1 MTNIG
6 IGPTMNKKYLI
17 SLSMD
22 SKGTTLIEL
31 AIVLAIVVIVGAI
44 LVTGYG
50 FLSAARV
57 QSASRELFGDLQW
70 IKHSSVTQGPDA
82 TVPRL
87 VGFGIR
93 LESGRTYR
101 LFRFND
107 MNSNFRYDGAAEE
120 AFLQGETSARQK
132 EIPLP
137 LEVRIKSSSKLVA
150 PQNTILLFDH
160 LGIPR
165 GDKFSFQQRTIV
177 IHNPD
182 NDILKKCI
190 SISFNR
196 IREGQWDG
204 SNCQE
209 Q

>member
-1 MTNIG
+1 
-6 IGPTMNKKYLI
+6 MNKSGFI
-17 SLSMD
+17 FSPAENN
-22 SKGTTLIEL
+22 KGTTLVEL

-44 LVTGYG
+44 VAAGYG
-50 FLSAARV
+50 FLGADRV
-57 QSASRELFGDLQW
+57 KSASRELFGDLQW

-82 TVPRL
+82 TVPQLR
-87 VGFGIR
+87 GFGIR
-93 LESGRTYR
+93 LESPRAYR
-101 LFRFND
+101 LVRFND
-107 MNSNFRYDGAAEE
+107 MNSNFQYDGAAEE

-137 LEVRIKSSSKLVA
+137 LEIQIKSSSKLVA

-165 GDKFSFQQRTIV
+165 GDKLGFQQKTIV
-177 IHNPD
+177 IHHPD
-182 NDILKKCI
+182 NKDIPKKCI

-204 SNCQE
+204 NNCQE

>member
-1 MTNIG
+1 
-6 IGPTMNKKYLI
+6 MNKSGFI
-17 SLSMD
+17 FPIEEN

-31 AIVLAIVVIVGAI
+31 AVVLAIVVIVGAI
-44 LVTGYG
+44 VATGYG
-50 FLSAARV
+50 FLSTDRV

-70 IKHSSVTQGPDA
+70 IKHSAVTQGPDA
-82 TVPRL
+82 AVPQL
-87 VGFGIR
+87 IGFGIR
-93 LESGRTYR
+93 LESNHKYR

-107 MNSNFRYDGAAEE
+107 MNSNFQYDGAAEE

-137 LEVRIKSSSKLVA
+137 LEMQIKSSSKLVA

-165 GDKFSFQQRTIV
+165 GDKLSFQQKTIV

-182 NDILKKCI
+182 NKDIPKKCI

>member
-1 MTNIG
+1 
-6 IGPTMNKKYLI
+6 MNKSGFI
-17 SLSMD
+17 FSTAEN
-22 SKGTTLIEL
+22 SKGTTLVEL
-31 AIVLAIVVIVGAI
+31 AIVLAIVVVVGGIVA
-44 LVTGYG
+44 TGYG
-50 FLSAARV
+50 FLSADRV
-57 QSASRELFGDLQW
+57 KSASRELFGDLQW

-82 TVPRL
+82 TVPQLR
-87 VGFGIR
+87 GFGIR
-93 LESGRTYR
+93 LESPRAYR
-101 LFRFND
+101 IFRFND
-107 MNSNFRYDGAAEE
+107 MNSNFQYDGAAEE

-137 LEVRIKSSSKLVA
+137 LEIQIKSSSKLVA
-150 PQNTILLFDH
+150 PQNTLLLFDH

-165 GDKFSFQQRTIV
+165 GDKLSFQQKTIV
-177 IHNPD
+177 IHHPHNK
-182 NDILKKCI
+182 DIPKKCI

>member
-1 MTNIG
+1 
-6 IGPTMNKKYLI
+6 MNKSGFI
-17 SLSMD
+17 FSIEEN

-31 AIVLAIVVIVGAI
+31 AIVLAIVVIVSTIIASA
-44 LVTGYG
+44 YG
-50 FLSAARV
+50 FLGADRV
-57 QSASRELFGDLQW
+57 KSASRELFGDLQW

-82 TVPRL
+82 AVPQL
-87 VGFGIR
+87 MGFGIR
-93 LESGRTYR
+93 LESARTYR

-107 MNSNFRYDGAAEE
+107 MNSNFQYDGAAEE

-132 EIPLP
+132 EIPPP
-137 LEVRIKSSSKLVA
+137 LEMQIKSSSKLVA

-165 GDKFSFQQRTIV
+165 GDKLSFQQRTIV

-182 NDILKKCI
+182 NNILKKCI

>member
-1 MTNIG
+1 
-6 IGPTMNKKYLI
+6 MNKSGFIFFLEENN
-17 SLSMD
+17 
-22 SKGTTLIEL
+22 KGTTLIEL
-31 AIVLAIVVIVGAI
+31 AIVLAIIVVVAAFVAI
-44 LVTGYG
+44 GHG
-50 FLSAARV
+50 FLSADRI

-70 IKHSSVTQGPDA
+70 IKHSAVTQGSDVAAPQA
-82 TVPRL
+82 R
-87 VGFGIR
+87 GFGIR
-93 LESGRTYR
+93 LESNHKYR

-107 MNSNFRYDGAAEE
+107 MNSNFQYDGAAEE
-120 AFLQGETSARQK
+120 AFLHGETSARQK

-137 LEVRIKSSSKLVA
+137 LEMQIKSSGKLVA

-165 GDKFSFQQRTIV
+165 QANLSFQQRTIV

-182 NDILKKCI
+182 NKDLPKKCI

>member
-1 MTNIG
+1 
-6 IGPTMNKKYLI
+6 MNKSGFI
-17 SLSMD
+17 FSIEEN

-31 AIVLAIVVIVGAI
+31 SIVLAIIVIVGAI
-44 LVTGYG
+44 IAIGYG
-50 FLSAARV
+50 FLSADRV

-70 IKHSSVTQGPDA
+70 IKHSAVMQGPDA
-82 TVPRL
+82 TVPQL
-87 VGFGIR
+87 IGFGIR
-93 LESGRTYR
+93 LESARTYR

-107 MNSNFRYDGAAEE
+107 MNSNFQYDGAAEE
-120 AFLQGETSARQK
+120 AFLHGETSARQK

-137 LEVRIKSSSKLVA
+137 LEMQIKSSSKLVA

-165 GDKFSFQQRTIV
+165 QANLSFQQRTIV

-196 IREGQWDG
+196 IRKGRWDG

>member
-1 MTNIG
+1 MG
-6 IGPTMNKKYLI
+6 
-17 SLSMD
+17 
-22 SKGTTLIEL
+22 
-31 AIVLAIVVIVGAI
+31 AIVA
-44 LVTGYG
+44 TGYG
-50 FLSAARV
+50 FLSADRV
-57 QSASRELFGDLQW
+57 KSASRELFGDLQW

-93 LESGRTYR
+93 LESARTYR

-107 MNSNFRYDGAAEE
+107 MNSNFQYDGAAEE

-137 LEVRIKSSSKLVA
+137 LEMQIKSSSKLVA

-165 GDKFSFQQRTIV
+165 GDKLGFQQRTIV
-177 IHNPD
+177 IHHPD
-182 NDILKKCI
+182 NKDIPKKCI

>member
-1 MTNIG
+1 
-6 IGPTMNKKYLI
+6 MNKSGFII
-17 SLSMD
+17 SPAEN

-31 AIVLAIVVIVGAI
+31 AIVLAIVVIVGA
-44 LVTGYG
+44 VVATGYG
-50 FLSAARV
+50 FLSADRV
-57 QSASRELFGDLQW
+57 KSASRELFGDLQW

-93 LESGRTYR
+93 LESARTYR

-107 MNSNFRYDGAAEE
+107 MNSNFQYDGAAEE

-137 LEVRIKSSSKLVA
+137 LEMRIKSSSKLVA

-165 GDKFSFQQRTIV
+165 GDKLGFQQRTIV

-182 NDILKKCI
+182 NNDIPKKCI

>member
-1 MTNIG
+1 
-6 IGPTMNKKYLI
+6 MNKSGFLFPPEEN
-17 SLSMD
+17 
-22 SKGTTLIEL
+22 SKGSTLIEL
-31 AIVLAIVVIVGAI
+31 AIVLAIVVILGATI
-44 LVTGYG
+44 AIGYG
-50 FLSAARV
+50 FLSADRV
-57 QSASRELFGDLQW
+57 KSTSRELFGDLQW

-82 TVPRL
+82 AVPQFM
-87 VGFGIR
+87 GFGIR
-93 LESGRTYR
+93 LESSRTYR

-107 MNSNFRYDGAAEE
+107 MNSNFQYDGAAEE

-137 LEVRIKSSSKLVA
+137 LEMQIKSSGKLVA

-165 GDKFSFQQRTIV
+165 GDKLGFQQRTIV

-182 NDILKKCI
+182 NNTPKKCI

>member
-1 MTNIG
+1 
-6 IGPTMNKKYLI
+6 MNQSGFI
-17 SLSMD
+17 FSIEENNR
-22 SKGTTLIEL
+22 GTTLIEL
-31 AIVLAIVVIVGAI
+31 AVVLAIVVIVGAI
-44 LVTGYG
+44 AAIGYG
-50 FLSAARV
+50 FLSADSV
-57 QSASRELFGDLQW
+57 KSASRELFGDLQW

-82 TVPRL
+82 AVPQL
-87 VGFGIR
+87 MGFGIR
-93 LESGRTYR
+93 IESNHKYR

-107 MNSNFRYDGAAEE
+107 MNSNFQYDGAAEE

-137 LEVRIKSSSKLVA
+137 LEIQIKSSSKLVA
-150 PQNTILLFDH
+150 PHNTILLFDH

-165 GDKFSFQQRTIV
+165 GDKLSFQQKTIV

-182 NDILKKCI
+182 NKDIPKKCF

>member
-1 MTNIG
+1 
-6 IGPTMNKKYLI
+6 MNKSGFI
-17 SLSMD
+17 SSTTEN
-22 SKGTTLIEL
+22 KEGTTLIEL

-44 LVTGYG
+44 VATGYG
-50 FLSAARV
+50 FLGTDRV
-57 QSASRELFGDLQW
+57 QSASRGLFGDLQW
-70 IKHSSVTQGPDA
+70 IKHSSVTQGPDSA
-82 TVPRL
+82 VPQL
-87 VGFGIR
+87 MGFGIR
-93 LESGRTYR
+93 LESARTYR

-107 MNSNFRYDGAAEE
+107 MNSNFKYDGAAEE

-137 LEVRIKSSSKLVA
+137 LEMQIKSSSKLIA

-165 GDKFSFQQRTIV
+165 QANMSFQQRTIV
-177 IHNPD
+177 IHTPD
-182 NDILKKCI
+182 NKDIPKKCI

>member
-1 MTNIG
+1 
-6 IGPTMNKKYLI
+6 MNKSGYI
-17 SLSMD
+17 FSSEENN
-22 SKGTTLIEL
+22 KGTTLVEL
-31 AIVLAIVVIVGAI
+31 SIVLAVIVIVGAI
-44 LVTGYG
+44 VATGHG
-50 FLSAARV
+50 FLSADRV
-57 QSASRELFGDLQW
+57 KSASRELFGDLQW

-87 VGFGIR
+87 MGFGIR
-93 LESGRTYR
+93 LESARTYR

-107 MNSNFRYDGAAEE
+107 INSNFQYDGSAEE
-120 AFLQGETSARQK
+120 AFLQGETSVK
-132 EIPLP
+132 EKIIPLP
-137 LEVRIKSSSKLVA
+137 LEMQIKSSGNLVA

-165 GDKFSFQQRTIV
+165 GDKLGFQQRTIV

>member
-1 MTNIG
+1 LM
-6 IGPTMNKKYLI
+6 
-17 SLSMD
+17 
-22 SKGTTLIEL
+22 
-31 AIVLAIVVIVGAI
+31 
-44 LVTGYG
+44 
-50 FLSAARV
+50 
-57 QSASRELFGDLQW
+57 
-70 IKHSSVTQGPDA
+70 
-82 TVPRL
+82 
-87 VGFGIR
+87 GFGIR
-93 LESGRTYR
+93 LESARTYR

-120 AFLQGETSARQK
+120 AFLHGETSARQK

-137 LEVRIKSSSKLVA
+137 LEMQIKSSSKLVA

-165 GDKFSFQQRTIV
+165 GDKLGFQQRTIV

-182 NDILKKCI
+182 NNDIPKKCI

>member
-1 MTNIG
+1 
-6 IGPTMNKKYLI
+6 MNKSGFI
-17 SLSMD
+17 FSIEEN

-31 AIVLAIVVIVGAI
+31 AIVLAIVVIVSTIIASA
-44 LVTGYG
+44 YG
-50 FLSAARV
+50 FLGADRV
-57 QSASRELFGDLQW
+57 KSASRELFGDLQW

-82 TVPRL
+82 AVPQL
-87 VGFGIR
+87 MGFGIR
-93 LESGRTYR
+93 LESARTYR

-107 MNSNFRYDGAAEE
+107 MNSNFKYDGAAEE
-120 AFLQGETSARQK
+120 AFLHGETSARQK

-137 LEVRIKSSSKLVA
+137 LEMQIKSSNKLVA

-165 GDKFSFQQRTIV
+165 GDKLGFQQRTIV
-177 IHNPD
+177 IYNPD
-182 NDILKKCI
+182 NNILKKCI